1 MRIVLDG
8 MGGDHAPAEIV
19 KGAAVASGQIA
30 HEICIV
36 GDEERIKRELS
47 LHEHDASRI
56 SILHAPDVIT
66 SEDKPVT
73 AIRTKPESSLVKA
86 LTLVKN
92 GDGDLMLSAGN
103 SGALMT
109 GSLLL
114 LGRIPGID
122 RPALGAPYPF
132 APKDSVGLLIDAG
145 ANSVCKP
152 SNLMHFAVMG
162 SLYAEMV
169 LGIGNPKVGLINM
182 GAEPGKGGKVLR
194 ETWLLLDEMG
204 KRGLIN
210 FTGNVEA
217 RDIPYGDTDVLV
229 GDGMTGNVTLKLT
242 EGLGMA
248 LMGILSEKFK
258 SNFVSKVGA
267 ALLLPKLKE
276 LKKVFDYSIYG
287 GAPVLGVRRPVVKIH
302 GSSDYRSVLYA
313 ILKGVPFVEND
324 VVGHIGSRIAEMEEI
339 GEILKNARKAAAD
352 TDTDEE
358 EI

>member
-8 MGGDHAPAEIV
+8 MGGDNAPAEIV

-36 GDEERIKRELS
+36 GDEEQIKRELS
-47 LHEHDASRI
+47 LHEHDPNHI
-56 SILHAPDVIT
+56 SIVHAPDVVAND
-66 SEDKPVT
+66 DKPVT
-73 AIRTKPESSLVKA
+73 AIRTKPDSSLVKA

-92 GDGDLMLSAGN
+92 GEGDLVLSAGN

-132 APKDSVGLLIDAG
+132 APKDAVGMLIDAG
-145 ANSVCKP
+145 ANSVCKS

-162 SLYAEMV
+162 SLYAEKV
-169 LGIGNPKVGLINM
+169 FGIESPKVGLINM

-194 ETWLLLDEMG
+194 EAYLLLEEMG
-204 KRGLIN
+204 TRGLIR
-210 FTGNVEA
+210 FIGNVEA
-217 RDIPYGDTDVLV
+217 RDIPYGDVDVLV
-229 GDGMTGNVTLKLT
+229 GDGLTGNVTLKLT

-248 LMGILSEKFK
+248 LMGLLSEKFK
-258 SNFVSKVGA
+258 SGFVSKIGA

-324 VVGHIGSRIAEMEEI
+324 VVGHIGARIAEMEEI
-339 GEILKNARKAAAD
+339 GEILKNAPKQATED
-352 TDTDEE
+352 DEA
-358 EI
+358 